1 VLLNCFNDLVRNIG
15 AFLRYEV
22 NYPHRA
28 MLKTIS
34 SVLLST
40 LIYLNT
46 SKAVTGITVFYDPAK
61 NAVSIK
67 WQQKVIGIKQFI
79 IQRSDNNSNWTD
91 IAIVQGSD
99 IASGKQYQYF
109 DKDPREGQN
118 YYRLKS
124 ILGNNEAEYSL
135 SVMVITGEKNSSDWV
150 MYPVPVTN
158 LLTLQYRG
166 TKRIAGVVNVSI
178 QNVTGYTVTKI
189 RSASLNTVIKI
200 PVDNLGKGIY
210 DVRIVIENE
219 VVWNQRFVK

>member
-1 VLLNCFNDLVRNIG
+1 
-15 AFLRYEV
+15 
-22 NYPHRA
+22 
-28 MLKTIS
+28 MLKTFCA
-34 SVLLST
+34 LFLST
-40 LIYLNT
+40 LIFLNT
-46 SKAVTGITVFYDPAK
+46 TSAVTGIAVFYDHGK

-67 WQQKVIGIKQFI
+67 WQQKVTGIKKFI
-79 IQRSDNNSNWTD
+79 IQRSDNNSKWID
-91 IAIVQGSD
+91 IATVEATD
-99 IASGKQYQYF
+99 LPSGKQYQYF
-109 DKDPREGQN
+109 DKDPGEGQN

-124 ILGNNEAEYSL
+124 ILDNNQTEYSL
-135 SVMVITGEKNSSDWV
+135 SVMVITGEKNGSDWV

-166 TKRIAGVVNVSI
+166 AKRITGVVNVSI

-210 DVRIVIENE
+210 DVRIVIEDQ

>member
-1 VLLNCFNDLVRNIG
+1 
-15 AFLRYEV
+15 
-22 NYPHRA
+22 
-28 MLKTIS
+28 MLKTVCS
-34 SVLLST
+34 LFLST
-40 LIYLNT
+40 IIYLNT
-46 SKAVTGITVFYDPAK
+46 TKAVTGIAAFYDPGR
-61 NAVSIK
+61 NGVSIK
-67 WQQKVIGIKQFI
+67 WQPKVTGIKKFI
-79 IQRSDNNSNWTD
+79 IQRSDNNSKWID
-91 IAIVQGSD
+91 IATIEVTGLPP
-99 IASGKQYQYF
+99 GKQYQYF
-109 DKDPREGQN
+109 DKDPADGQN

-124 ILGNNEAEYSL
+124 ILGNNQAEYSL
-135 SVMVITGEKNSSDWV
+135 SVMVITGEKNGNDWI

-210 DVRIVIENE
+210 DVRIVIEDR